1 MVCSENLLINI
12 LLYEFYVLI
21 DKRKPITGMGCLEF
35 VMNKSQEDIKM
46 DLTLALIDKGVQD
59 SDLINKLVNSL
70 YLNII
75 KKSQPS

>member
-1 MVCSENLLINI
+1 MVQ
-12 LLYEFYVLI
+12 FYVLI
-21 DKRKPITGMGCLEF
+21 DKRKPITGMGYLEF

-46 DLTLALIDKGVQD
+46 DLTLALIDKGIQD

>member
-1 MVCSENLLINI
+1 
-12 LLYEFYVLI
+12 
-21 DKRKPITGMGCLEF
+21 MGYLEF

-46 DLTLALIDKGVQD
+46 DLTLALIDKGIQD